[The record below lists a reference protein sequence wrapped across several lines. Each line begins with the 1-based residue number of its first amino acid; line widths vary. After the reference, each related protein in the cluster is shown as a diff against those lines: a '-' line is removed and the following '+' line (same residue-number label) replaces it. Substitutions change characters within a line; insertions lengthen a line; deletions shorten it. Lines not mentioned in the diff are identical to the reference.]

1 MTNPINTHESESPPP
16 TLEKMLDCI
25 IVGSGPAGG
34 SAAYHLAKLG
44 RSVLVLD
51 RETLPRYKVCSG
63 GVSPAV
69 GAWFDFDFSP
79 VISKTVKQI
88 RYTWKV
94 GDPVDATLNT
104 TEPMWM
110 VNRSEF
116 DYHIIQQAQALGAQ
130 VQTGTTVTGIEFK
143 GDFWTVNT
151 DRGTFQAKYLIAA
164 DGAKGPMAK
173 WLGFADR
180 SVRMGMVMEIPAQD
194 IAASAQFDFGII
206 KNGFI
211 WSLPKAN
218 GYSIGT
224 GTFRGKDNEDLKAAL
239 LQYAKLKGL
248 NTTHATFHS
257 HPMCLWT
264 EDQQLHTRNAL
275 LAGEAAGLSDPF
287 TAEGI
292 RPALFSGMKAAV
304 AIDSAVSGN
313 SAALANYTQVIQAEW
328 GQDMVWAQK
337 LANIFYRVPGI
348 GYKVGVKRQS
358 ATDRLCKIMCGELK
372 YADVA
377 TRALK
382 KLSGGLIPGLG

>member
-1 MTNPINTHESESPPP
+1 MTNPMSTSEPTAIN
-16 TLEKMLDCI
+16 LVDCVV
-25 IVGSGPAGG
+25 VGSGPAGG
-34 SAAYHLAKLG
+34 AAAYHLAKRG
-44 RSVLVLD
+44 RSVVVFD
-51 RETLPRYKVCSG
+51 REVLPRYKTCSG

-79 VISKTVKQI
+79 VISKTVNQI
-88 RYTWKV
+88 RYTWKM
-94 GDPVDATLNT
+94 GDPVEATLNT
-104 TEPMWM
+104 SEPMWM

-116 DYHIIQQAQALGAQ
+116 DYYLIQQAQSHGAE
-130 VQTGTTVTGIEFK
+130 VQTGTTVLGVEFRGDRWLVKTDK
-143 GDFWTVNT
+143 GNVE
-151 DRGTFQAKYLIAA
+151 AKYVIGA
-164 DGAKGPMAK
+164 DGATGPMAK
-173 WLGFADR
+173 WLGFGDR
-180 SVRMGMVMEIPAQD
+180 QVRMGAVLEVPSQD
-194 IAASAQFDFGII
+194 QNPEAQFDFGII

-211 WSLPKAN
+211 WSLPKDG

-224 GTFRGKDNEDLKAAL
+224 GTFRGKDNEDLKDAL
-239 LQYAKLKGL
+239 LEYASLKGL
-248 NTTHATFHS
+248 NITQAKFHT

-292 RPALFSGMKAAV
+292 RPALFSGMKAAL
-304 AIDSAVSGN
+304 AIDGAIGGDSQ
-313 SAALANYTQVIQAEW
+313 ALANYTATIQKEW

-348 GYKVGVKRQS
+348 GYKVGVKRPS

-377 TRALK
+377 NRALK
-382 KLSGGLIPGLG
+382 RLSGGLIPGLG

>member
-1 MTNPINTHESESPPP
+1 MTSPMSTYESELTSPIQEN
-16 TLEKMLDCI
+16 LLDCI
-25 IVGSGPAGG
+25 VVGSGPAGG
-34 SAAYHLAKLG
+34 SAAYHLAKRG
-44 RSVLVLD
+44 RSVLVID
-51 RETLPRYKVCSG
+51 RATLPRHKVCSG

-79 VISKTVKQI
+79 VISRTVKQI

-94 GDPVDATLNT
+94 SDPVDATLNT

-110 VNRSEF
+110 VNRSDF

-130 VQTGTTVTGIEFK
+130 VQTGTTVTSIEFK

-151 DRGTFQAKYLIAA
+151 DRGMFQAKYLVAA
-164 DGAKGPMAK
+164 DGAKGPMAQ
-173 WLGFADR
+173 WLGFGDR
-180 SVRMGMVMEIPAQD
+180 IVRTGMVMEVPSQD
-194 IAASAQFDFGII
+194 IAPTAQFDFGII

-224 GTFRGKDNEDLKAAL
+224 GTFRGKDNEDLQAAL
-239 LQYAKLKGL
+239 LQYAKLKDL
-248 NTTHATFHS
+248 NTSQATFHS

-275 LAGEAAGLSDPF
+275 LAGETAGLSDPF

-292 RPALFSGMKAAV
+292 RPALFSGMKAAI
-304 AIDSAVSGN
+304 AIDDTLSGS

>member
-1 MTNPINTHESESPPP
+1 MMIPMNTRESESTFPIQ
-16 TLEKMLDCI
+16 EKMLDCI

-34 SAAYHLAKLG
+34 AAAYHLAKQG
-44 RSVLVLD
+44 RSVLVID
-51 RETLPRYKVCSG
+51 RETLPRYKACSG

-79 VISKTVKQI
+79 VISRTVNQI

-116 DYHIIQQAQALGAQ
+116 DYHVIQQAQTLGAQ

-143 GDFWTVNT
+143 DDRWTVNT
-151 DRGTFQAKYLIAA
+151 DRGRVQAKYLIAA
-164 DGAKGPMAK
+164 DGATGLMAK

-180 SVRMGMVMEIPAQD
+180 PVRMGMVMEVPNQD
-194 IAASAQFDFGII
+194 VGASAQFDFGIV

-224 GTFRGKDNEDLKAAL
+224 GTCRGKDNEDLKAAL
-239 LQYAKLKGL
+239 MHYAKLKGL
-248 NTTHATFHS
+248 NTTQATFHS

-264 EDQQLHTRNAL
+264 KDQQLHTSHAL

-287 TAEGI
+287 TAEGV
-292 RPALFSGMKAAV
+292 RPALFSGMKAAI
-304 AIDSAVSGN
+304 AIDSALSGN
-313 SAALANYTQVIQAEW
+313 SSALADYTQVIQAEW

-358 ATDRLCKIMCGELK
+358 ATDRLCKIMCGELR

-377 TRALK
+377 ARALR
-382 KLSGGLIPGLG
+382 KLSGGLISG

>member
-1 MTNPINTHESESPPP
+1 MTSPMSTHESESTQPNS
-16 TLEKMLDCI
+16 EKMLDCI

-44 RSVLVLD
+44 RSVLVID

-143 GDFWTVNT
+143 GDYWTVNT
-151 DRGTFQAKYLIAA
+151 HQGTFQAKYLIGA
-164 DGAKGPMAK
+164 DGAKGLMAK
-173 WLGFADR
+173 WLGFGDR
-180 SVRMGMVMEIPAQD
+180 SVRMGMVMEVPAQD

-224 GTFRGKDNEDLKAAL
+224 GTFRGKDNEDLQAAL

-248 NTTHATFHS
+248 DTSQATFHS
-257 HPMCLWT
+257 HPMCLWA
-264 EDQQLHTRNAL
+264 EDQPLHTRNAL

-304 AIDSAVSGN
+304 AIDSALSGN
-313 SAALANYTQVIQAEW
+313 SAALANYTQVIQAE
-328 GQDMVWAQK
+328 
-337 LANIFYRVPGI
+337 
-348 GYKVGVKRQS
+348 
-358 ATDRLCKIMCGELK
+358 
-372 YADVA
+372 
-377 TRALK
+377 
-382 KLSGGLIPGLG
+382 

>member
-1 MTNPINTHESESPPP
+1 MTSPMSTHESEPSIQEN
-16 TLEKMLDCI
+16 LLDCI
-25 IVGSGPAGG
+25 VVGSGPAGG

-44 RSVLVLD
+44 RSVLVID

-79 VISKTVKQI
+79 VISRTVKQI

-110 VNRSEF
+110 VNRSDF
-116 DYHIIQQAQALGAQ
+116 DNHIIQQAQALGAQ
-130 VQTGTTVTGIEFK
+130 VQTGTTVTSIEFK

-151 DRGTFQAKYLIAA
+151 DRGTFQAKYLVAA
-164 DGAKGPMAK
+164 DGAKGPMAQ
-173 WLGFADR
+173 WLGFGDR
-180 SVRMGMVMEIPAQD
+180 NVRMGMVMEVPSQD
-194 IAASAQFDFGII
+194 IAPTAQFDFGII

-248 NTTHATFHS
+248 NTSQATFHS

-264 EDQQLHTRNAL
+264 EDQQLHARNAL
-275 LAGEAAGLSDPF
+275 LTGEAAGLSDPF

-292 RPALFSGMKAAV
+292 RPALFSGMKAAI
-304 AIDSAVSGN
+304 AIDETLSGN
-313 SAALANYTQVIQAEW
+313 RTALANYTQVIQAEW

>member
-1 MTNPINTHESESPPP
+1 MTSPMSTHESELSIQEN
-16 TLEKMLDCI
+16 LLDCI
-25 IVGSGPAGG
+25 VVGSGPAGG

-44 RSVLVLD
+44 RSVLVID

-79 VISKTVKQI
+79 VISKTVKRI

-110 VNRSEF
+110 VNRSDF

-130 VQTGTTVTGIEFK
+130 VQTGTTVTSIKFK
-143 GDFWTVNT
+143 GDRWTVNT
-151 DRGTFQAKYLIAA
+151 DRGTFQAKYLIGA

-173 WLGFADR
+173 WLGFGDR
-180 SVRMGMVMEIPAQD
+180 IVRTGMVMEVPNQD
-194 IAASAQFDFGII
+194 IAPTAQFDFGII

-224 GTFRGKDNEDLKAAL
+224 GTFRGKDNEDLQAAL
-239 LQYAKLKGL
+239 LQYSKLKAL
-248 NTTHATFHS
+248 NTSQATFHS

-292 RPALFSGMKAAV
+292 RPALFSGMKAAI
-304 AIDSAVSGN
+304 AIDDTLSGN
-313 SAALANYTQVIQAEW
+313 STALANYTQVIQTEW

>member
-1 MTNPINTHESESPPP
+1 MTSPMSTYDSELTPSQ
-16 TLEKMLDCI
+16 EKMLDCI
-25 IVGSGPAGG
+25 VVGSGPAGG

-44 RSVLVLD
+44 RSVLVID
-51 RETLPRYKVCSG
+51 RATLPRYKVCSG

-110 VNRSEF
+110 VNRSDF
-116 DYHIIQQAQALGAQ
+116 DHYIIQQAQALGAQ
-130 VQTGTTVTGIEFK
+130 VQTGTTVTSIEFK

-151 DRGTFQAKYLIAA
+151 DRGTFQAKYLVAA
-164 DGAKGPMAK
+164 DGAKGPMAQ
-173 WLGFADR
+173 WLGFGDR
-180 SVRMGMVMEIPAQD
+180 NVRMGMVMEVPSQD
-194 IAASAQFDFGII
+194 IAPTAQFDFGII

-248 NTTHATFHS
+248 STNQATFHS

-264 EDQQLHTRNAL
+264 ADQQLHARNAL
-275 LAGEAAGLSDPF
+275 LTGEAAGLSDPF

-292 RPALFSGMKAAV
+292 RPALFSGMKAAL
-304 AIDSAVSGN
+304 AIDETLSGN
-313 SAALANYTQVIQAEW
+313 RAALANYTQVIQAEW

>member
-1 MTNPINTHESESPPP
+1 MTHPTEAPNPEF
-16 TLEKMLDCI
+16 TLLDCI
-25 IVGSGPAGG
+25 VVGSGPAGG
-34 SAAYHLAKLG
+34 AAAYHLAKRG

-79 VISKTVKQI
+79 VISKKVDQI

-94 GDPVDATLNT
+94 GDPVDAKLATA
-104 TEPMWM
+104 EPMWM

-116 DYHIIQQAQALGAQ
+116 DHYVIQQAQKLGAQ
-130 VQTGTTVTGIEFK
+130 LQDGTTVLGIEFK
-143 GDFWTVNT
+143 GDRWAVKT
-151 DRGTFQAKYLIAA
+151 DRGNFEAKYLVAA
-164 DGAKGPMAK
+164 DGAKGPMAQ
-173 WLGFADR
+173 WLGFKAR
-180 SVRMGMVMEIPAQD
+180 EVRMGAVLEVPNSAVNGN
-194 IAASAQFDFGII
+194 AQFDFGII

-211 WSLPKAN
+211 WSLPKAE

-239 LQYAKLKGL
+239 SEYVSLKGL
-248 NTTHATFHS
+248 DISQAQFKTS
-257 HPMCLWT
+257 PMSLW
-264 EDQQLHTRNAL
+264 DGDSQLHTRNAL
-275 LAGEAAGLSDPF
+275 LVGESAGLSDPF

-292 RPALFSGMKAAV
+292 RPAMFSGIKAAE
-304 AIDSAVSGN
+304 AIDAAIAGN
-313 SAALANYTQVIQAEW
+313 ANALANYSAVIQAEW
-328 GQDMVWAQK
+328 GEDMAWAQK

-348 GYKVGVKRQS
+348 GYKVGVKRPS
-358 ATDRLCKIMCGELK
+358 ATERLCKIMCGELR

-382 KLSGGLIPGLG
+382 KLGGGLIPGMG